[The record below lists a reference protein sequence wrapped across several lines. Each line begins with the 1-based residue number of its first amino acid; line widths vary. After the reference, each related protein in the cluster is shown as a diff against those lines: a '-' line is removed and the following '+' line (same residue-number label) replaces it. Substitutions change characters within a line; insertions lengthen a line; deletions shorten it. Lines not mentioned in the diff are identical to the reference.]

1 MLLAEAAAIPL
12 KPKPT
17 CADPEPGIAAATLV
31 QVDPSK
37 CKIVPPLP
45 TAQTLFGA
53 NAATEFRLRTEG
65 TLGTTLHVV
74 PSKCRTSAWAERPWL
89 PTAQTSVLEVAE
101 TLLSVANR
109 PVGGP

>member
-37 CKIVPPLP
+37 CRIVPLP

-53 NAATEFRLRTEG
+53 TAATALRLRTGG

-101 TLLSVANR
+101 TPLSA
-109 PVGGP
+109 